1 MKPSRTLWL
10 ALAGAVLVLQPAQA
24 QTDQAQTDQAQ
35 TDQAKSLLD
44 ALSLVT
50 GGALI
55 ALGQAPQVTQD
66 GDQFHVR
73 VPLPKLVT
81 PADSAIDAAATQLDT
96 GAWQVTSVSFP
107 QTATLWVT
115 SQPGKPPVSTG
126 YTIGRQSVQAQLDP
140 TLASPSSYAIALGDI
155 ALTDSAAQP
164 GDHLT
169 LGSLTWDGTITGDTK
184 GLMNTRSVAS
194 ADNWDMVAHS
204 SAGVPAT
211 ISLRSLKVRSS
222 IDGLDRTRILHLRE
236 NLAAIAA
243 NQSPPMPGQPSG
255 PSPQQREQIRAMLE
269 IFTGLLS
276 AMSVEESFQGLHIE
290 TASGTGDIGEMRFAM
305 AGQARNDHIAVQSDI
320 GVSDM
325 AFPAVPAAFAP
336 IVPRRV
342 ALRTAISGIQAEGLR
357 RLLREAMMD
366 GANPVALQSRAIAL
380 LNEPGAR
387 AGIESLSVEAGP
399 LLLQGSGRVRPLPD
413 GTAAFDLHLTAH
425 GLDSLIALVQAE
437 PKAQQVMP
445 MLFMVRGMGKPES
458 GDTVWDIA
466 FAHGITTVNGAPIGP
481 NPNAPRP
488 PGKP

>member
-1 MKPSRTLWL
+1 
-10 ALAGAVLVLQPAQA
+10 
-24 QTDQAQTDQAQ
+24 
-35 TDQAKSLLD
+35 
-44 ALSLVT
+44 
-50 GGALI
+50 
-55 ALGQAPQVTQD
+55 
-66 GDQFHVR
+66 
-73 VPLPKLVT
+73 
-81 PADSAIDAAATQLDT
+81 
-96 GAWQVTSVSFP
+96 
-107 QTATLWVT
+107 
-115 SQPGKPPVSTG
+115 
-126 YTIGRQSVQAQLDP
+126 
-140 TLASPSSYAIALGDI
+140 
-155 ALTDSAAQP
+155 
-164 GDHLT
+164 
-169 LGSLTWDGTITGDTK
+169 
-184 GLMNTRSVAS
+184 
-194 ADNWDMVAHS
+194 
-204 SAGVPAT
+204 
-211 ISLRSLKVRSS
+211 
-222 IDGLDRTRILHLRE
+222 
-236 NLAAIAA
+236 
-243 NQSPPMPGQPSG
+243 
-255 PSPQQREQIRAMLE
+255 
-269 IFTGLLS
+269 
-276 AMSVEESFQGLHIE
+276 MSVEESFQGLHIE